1 MNSILSGIR
10 VLDLSRHISGPH
22 GASLLADLGAEVIRV
37 ERPGGEEDRY
47 MGLQGP
53 SGDGFM
59 FLNQA
64 RNKKAI
70 TLNLMAGGEAL
81 ALFLELVKRSD
92 VLIHNFSTGAVEQMG
107 ISYERLRAV
116 NKALVYAEITGFGSR
131 GPYARRLGFDQI
143 AQAMSGAMHLT
154 GFPDTPPQRSEVRY
168 VDFAAGAYAALGIV
182 SALYRRRLTAEG
194 QKVET
199 NLLQTAVVLNAMAV
213 SEYEATGKK
222 RSRIGNRSW
231 YTGPSDLYRSR
242 DGKWVYISLVTKG
255 LFRRFCK
262 LIEREDLAERP
273 DLETDYQR
281 FKKRDEIDVFV
292 KNWVAERDASV
303 CEKELQ
309 KARLPCGIV
318 NDVDEVASDPQV
330 AFSSALVD
338 VKLSGGEEL
347 KLAGIPVG
355 LSENPGTVTAPP
367 PATGEHNRE
376 IYCGLLGVGD
386 EELSKLI
393 ENGII

>member
-1 MNSILSGIR
+1 MDSILSGIR

-22 GASLLADLGAEVIRV
+22 GASLLADLGAEVIRI

-64 RNKKAI
+64 RNKKAV
-70 TLNLMAGGEAL
+70 TLNLVAGGEAL
-81 ALFLELVKRSD
+81 SLFLELVKRSD

-107 ISYERLRAV
+107 ISYERLRSV
-116 NKALVYAEITGFGSR
+116 NKALVYAEITGFGSS

-168 VDFAAGAYAALGIV
+168 VDFAAGAYAALGV
-182 SALYRRRLTAEG
+182 VTALYQRRLTGEG

-199 NLLQTAVVLNAMAV
+199 NLLQTGVVLNAMAI
-213 SEYEATGKK
+213 SEYETAGKK

-242 DGKWVYISLVTKG
+242 DGRWVYVSLVTKG
-255 LFRRFCK
+255 LFRRFCT
-262 LIEREDLAERP
+262 LIGREDLAERP

-281 FKKRDEIDVFV
+281 FQKRDEIDVLV
-292 KNWVAERDASV
+292 KNWVAERDARA
-303 CEKELQ
+303 CEEELYN
-309 KARLPCGIV
+309 ARLPCGIV

-330 AFSSALVD
+330 ACSNALVD
-338 VKLSGGEEL
+338 VKLSGGEKL

-355 LSENPGTVTAPP
+355 LSRNPGAVTRPP

-376 IYCGLLGVGD
+376 IYRGLLGIND
-386 EELSKLI
+386 EDLNRLI
-393 ENGII
+393 EEGIV